1 MTYNGRRGPNV
12 SEYIA
17 NLNAIPTA
25 QDLQSSNQDSFL
37 EDDLAL
43 FTNTQFFDFD
53 IGQEADLAAGS
64 YAEGQSA
71 ADNFDGKGLDFA
83 SGQWVYLWS
92 TVCICYAVALLFCGL
107 RSSVPLQ

>member
-17 NLNAIPTA
+17 NLNAIPSP
-25 QDLQSSNQDSFL
+25 QDLHSQDNLNF

-53 IGQEADLAAGS
+53 QQQDLDL
-64 YAEGQSA
+64 QQT
-71 ADNFDGKGLDFA
+71 FDGGLTTGEAGGLDMKPLDFA
-83 SGQWVYLWS
+83 QGKQFWD
-92 TVCICYAVALLFCGL
+92 ILFSC
-107 RSSVPLQ
+107 

>member
-64 YAEGQSA
+64 YAEGHSA

-83 SGQWVYLWS
+83 SGQW
-92 TVCICYAVALLFCGL
+92 ICL
-107 RSSVPLQ
+107 